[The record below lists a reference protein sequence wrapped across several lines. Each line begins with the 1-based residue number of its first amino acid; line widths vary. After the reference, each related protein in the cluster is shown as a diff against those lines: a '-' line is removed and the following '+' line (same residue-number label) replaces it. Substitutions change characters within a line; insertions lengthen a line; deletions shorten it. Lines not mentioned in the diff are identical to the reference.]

1 MIGARRAQAVTV
13 WLLSAVAI
21 AAAVAGPVALR
32 DVDRAIVR
40 YEVGAATNAERSL
53 SVTAFINPSDRD
65 ARSQFDTV
73 ANLLN
78 RPGFDQIRAGEI
90 EAFGPLGDA
99 TRAFGAPTSRVV
111 FRDRVCEH
119 VVMVSGRCLSG
130 PLEVIIG
137 ENTAKR
143 VGLRPGDSTKVR
155 AARYLEGQGLVGRPG
170 RAVLPVPDGRE
181 ATLSVAGIYRPRD
194 TEEIYWAGQ
203 RYFPVTADGTRGEV
217 AFLSVLTFDLIEHS
231 VGKTSVDSLA
241 LPQTLTMDRL
251 VGLPA
256 EMQQITDPIE
266 GGQPLSVQTDLP
278 KLAARVERSREL
290 ARELVPIAF
299 VPLVALCFFVIHLAT
314 RYGVFG
320 RRQELGVVT
329 LRGVTKPRRWWLATG
344 ETVLA
349 VVAGAPV
356 GYLLGHLT
364 VGLVS
369 WLRLGGDVFD
379 LDPAALPYAGMALAG
394 ALLVALMGLRRTM
407 AEPVVRLLRG
417 VPRGSAVWR
426 SLTVEALVLAL
437 AVVATMQLRLSDQGL
452 RGVVLLVPG
461 LVVVSVAL
469 VAARGFVPL
478 TGVVARRALRRGRL
492 ATGLAAVQ
500 LARRPGSQQ
509 LFVLLAVASA
519 MLAFVASGIDVAARA
534 REDRALIAIGAATVL
549 TVDQGDA
556 RRMLDAT
563 RRVDPAGAWAM
574 AVMSIDQ
581 KYPKAPPLLAIDSSR
596 LAAVATWL
604 PEFGVGAAEVAAAL
618 RPPAAQPFIFK
629 GTQLSVDVET
639 AQDPDKAPIDLT
651 LNFAPLAGGD
661 VIGTKVSQ
669 LASGQTV
676 RTVGVTGCDVGCRLT
691 SLSAQL
697 PRGDGLRLT
706 LHRIGQL
713 DPPREVIPAA
723 DLINPGRWR
732 TIGDVR
738 VAPVQGALQIV
749 ASRSPFESSEITVAT
764 VDAAV
769 PIPVAAAGDLA
780 ADGGISSVDGEPID
794 AKVAASPRMLP
805 RLGASGV
812 LADLEYLE
820 RTALLAPRRMEAQ
833 VWLGRNAPADA
844 ADRLRRAGLA
854 VSHVTGVG
862 QSREVLARQGP
873 ALAMQFHLA
882 AAVFGIVLALCGLG
896 LVATVDR
903 RRRADELRALRQ
915 QGLSQRTVR
924 RAALWSYLSTVV
936 AAMLA
941 GLVAAAAAWLAAG
954 DRLPIFNDAV
964 EVFQPP
970 RWPEFGAVLVPW
982 ALAGAVMVTGS
993 VVVAWALRRAVVPNG
1008 RR

>member
-1 MIGARRAQAVTV
+1 
-13 WLLSAVAI
+13 
-21 AAAVAGPVALR
+21 
-32 DVDRAIVR
+32 VDRAIVR

-53 SVTAFINPSDRD
+53 SVTGFINPSDPD
-65 ARSQFDTV
+65 ARQFDTV

-78 RPGFDQIRAGEI
+78 LPGFDQIRAGEI
-90 EAFGPLGDA
+90 DAFGPVDSA
-99 TRAFGAPTSRVV
+99 TRAVGAPTSRVV

-143 VGLRPGDSTKVR
+143 LGLRPGDSTNLQ
-155 AARYLEGQGLVGRPG
+155 AAQYVDGRGL
-170 RAVLPVPDGRE
+170 VPDGGE
-181 ATLSVAGIYRPRD
+181 AALSVAGIYRPRD
-194 TEEIYWAGQ
+194 TEEVYWAGQ
-203 RYFPVTADGTRGEV
+203 RYFPVTANGTRGEV
-217 AFLSVLTFDLIEHS
+217 VFLSVQTFDLIEHS
-231 VGKTSVDSLA
+231 IGKISVDSLA
-241 LPQTLTMDRL
+241 PPETLTLDRL
-251 VGLPA
+251 AGLPA
-256 EMQQITDPIE
+256 EIQQITAQIE
-266 GGQPLSVQTDLP
+266 GGQQLSVNTDLP
-278 KLAARVERSREL
+278 KLAARVQRSREL
-290 ARELVPIAF
+290 AGELVPIAF
-299 VPLVALCFFVIHLAT
+299 VPLIALCFFVIHLAA

-320 RRQELGVVT
+320 RRQELGMVT

-349 VVAGAPV
+349 VIAGAPV

-364 VGLVS
+364 VGLVT

-379 LDPAALPYAGMALAG
+379 LDPVALPYAGMALAG
-394 ALLVALMGLRRTM
+394 ALLVALLGLRRTM
-407 AEPVVRLLRG
+407 AEPVVQLLRG

-426 SLTVEALVLAL
+426 SVTVVEALVLAL
-437 AVVATMQLRLSDQGL
+437 TVVATVQLRMSGEGL
-452 RGVVLLVPG
+452 RGVVPLVPG

-519 MLAFVASGIDVAARA
+519 MLTFVASGIDVAAQA
-534 REDRALIAIGAATVL
+534 RENRALIATGAATVL
-549 TVDQGDA
+549 TVDQVDA

-563 RRVDPAGAWAM
+563 RKADPAGAWAM

-581 KYPKAPPLLAIDSSR
+581 NYAKAPPLLAIDSSR
-596 LAAVATWL
+596 LAAVSTWR

-618 RPPAAQPFIFK
+618 RPPAARPVIFK
-629 GTQLSVDVET
+629 GSQLSVDVET
-639 AQDPDKAPIDLT
+639 AQDPGKAPIDLT
-651 LNFAPLAGGD
+651 IKFAPLGGGD
-661 VIGTKVSQ
+661 VIGAKVSQ
-669 LASGQTV
+669 LASGRTV
-676 RTVGVTGCDVGCRLT
+676 RTVGVTGCAGGCRLT

-697 PRGDGLRLT
+697 PRGDGLRMT

-723 DLINPGRWR
+723 DLIDPGRWR

-738 VAPVQGALQIV
+738 LAHTQDGLQIV
-749 ASRSPFESSEITVAT
+749 ASGSPFESSEIIVAT
-764 VDAAV
+764 VDTAV

-780 ADGGISSVDGEPID
+780 ANGKISSVDGELID

-805 RLGASGV
+805 RLGTSGV

-820 RTALLAPRRMEAQ
+820 RTALLAPRRTQAQ
-833 VWLGRNAPADA
+833 VWLGPNAPADA

-862 QSREVLARQGP
+862 ESREVLARQGP

-903 RRRADELRALRQ
+903 RRRADDLRALRQ

-936 AAMLA
+936 AAMLT
-941 GLVAAAAAWLAAG
+941 GLVAAAAAWWAAG
-954 DRLPIFNDAV
+954 DRLPIFTDAL
-964 EVFQPP
+964 EVLPPP

-982 ALAGAVMVTGS
+982 AWASAVMVMGS
-993 VVVAWALRRAVVPNG
+993 VVVAWALRRAVVTNGLDSVRSAVMARRPNPCRG